1 MRYYISESKGLI
13 ELKKPVEGVYFYSS
27 KAFEEVGKKSDVSLN
42 KKVLKCVD
50 VYPSIE
56 EELIAYKDKRY
67 SVLVS
72 GDNVIAG
79 FELFLGSSGYV
90 KAKVISNE
98 FIQKIR
104 PNANVLSRKV
114 LHGLL
119 KFEDKNSNVFYMH
132 YNTFRKLDIDR
143 IENLQWDGE
152 LNPVAVDVMNNL
164 ENYFVKTKKGTYI
177 RKKNLLRHEPI
188 EIDKVIGESFEFRT
202 VPIIFPID
210 KTDKIDKCFV
220 IKERY
225 LPVLGKSI
233 LNPLVFQNLKYVSD
247 LMKFHSDVFNYDID
261 QIVKIKD
268 RYTFIN
274 LIKAIEFIAQ
284 GKIDKRELFLA
295 LYDYIGNLNDLID
308 KTYNRQA
315 EKVENTEKIT
325 EKTTESPTPELLQ
338 LNGVTV
344 LDIRDVN
351 RKVLEEIT
359 EYQLDEEKLLIELA
373 KAENKKPRMEV

>member
-27 KAFEEVGKKSDVSLN
+27 KAFEEAGKKSDVN

-132 YNTFRKLDIDR
+132 YNTFGKLDIDR

-152 LNPVAVDVMNNL
+152 LNPVAVDVMNKL

-188 EIDKVIGESFEFRT
+188 EIGKVIGESFEFRT
-202 VPIIFPID
+202 VPIIFP
-210 KTDKIDKCFV
+210 TDKIDKCFV

-233 LNPLVFQNLKYVSD
+233 LNPLVSQNLKYVSD
-247 LMKFHSDVFNYDID
+247 LMKFHSDIFNYDID

-315 EKVENTEKIT
+315 E
-325 EKTTESPTPELLQ
+325 SPTPELLQ
-338 LNGVTV
+338 LNELNGVTV

>member
-27 KAFEEVGKKSDVSLN
+27 KAFEEAGKKSDVSLN

-56 EELIAYKDKRY
+56 EELIAYNDKRY

-72 GDNVIAG
+72 GDIVIAG

-132 YNTFRKLDIDR
+132 YNTFGKLDIDR
-143 IENLQWDGE
+143 IEKLQWDGE
-152 LNPVAVDVMNNL
+152 LNPVAVDIKNNL
-164 ENYFVKTKKGTYI
+164 ENYFVKTKKGTYV

-210 KTDKIDKCFV
+210 KIDKGFV
-220 IKERY
+220 IKERH
-225 LPVLGKSI
+225 LPVLGKAI

-284 GKIDKRELFLA
+284 GKIDNRELFSA
-295 LYDYIGNLNDLID
+295 LYDYIENLNDLID

-315 EKVENTEKIT
+315 EKI
-325 EKTTESPTPELLQ
+325 TESPAPELPQ
-338 LNGVTV
+338 LNGATV